1 MQIEP
6 KPIVSYVKNML
17 TMFTFLFSM
26 LAKSH
31 YKSHKTFWWYNVT
44 IKSVI
49 IISHFI
55 VFIEIQFFFEK
66 TITKKNGKGS
76 NYLLLIVNIRHPLK
90 CVLKGNWILS
100 SKYYVHFEK
109 SHVGINLKLLLGY
122 NKYDILL
129 IHLCI
134 YEIN

>member
-31 YKSHKTFWWYNVT
+31 YKSHKTFWWYTVT

-49 IISHFI
+49 IICHFI

-76 NYLLLIVNIRHPLK
+76 NYLLLIVNISTLWNVFLK
-90 CVLKGNWILS
+90 EIEFFHQNIMFILKISCW
-100 SKYYVHFEK
+100 Y
-109 SHVGINLKLLLGY
+109 NLKLLIS
-122 NKYDILL
+122 YDIFSIIL
-129 IHLCI
+129 IYLFI
-134 YEIN
+134 E